1 MNDGQREI
9 AQERLVSIIMPA
21 FNCEDF
27 VAEAIESVF
36 NQTYRNWELII
47 VDDASTDKTPDVVRQ
62 YVARDRRVKYH
73 QLTKNMGAAEARN
86 HALEIAQGE
95 FIAYLDNY
103 DIWFPDK
110 LREQVSFMIE
120 NNYNFSCTS
129 YDKIDSD
136 GNTLNQ
142 VVRPALRSDYEGVLK
157 RCPGNSTVMYNAYR
171 LGKFKIPNI
180 RKRNDYV

>member
-1 MNDGQREI
+1 
-9 AQERLVSIIMPA
+9 
-21 FNCEDF
+21 
-27 VAEAIESVF
+27 
-36 NQTYRNWELII
+36 
-47 VDDASTDKTPDVVRQ
+47 
-62 YVARDRRVKYH
+62 
-73 QLTKNMGAAEARN
+73 
-86 HALEIAQGE
+86 
-95 FIAYLDNY
+95 
-103 DIWFPDK
+103 
-110 LREQVSFMIE
+110 MIE

-180 RKRNDYV
+180 RKRNDYVLWLQILKKEKHLYGLDKVLSSHRSRKGSLSSCKVTLIKYHWRVYRDIERLSVVKSVYLLLYWVLASVLRR